1 MAMTR
6 LPLIINGTDFS
17 RQVER
22 LGYQVVYEDRT
33 GENTTT
39 ALSGDEYLDVL
50 TSRPVIT
57 WPLNMLWSD
66 EMAALRAAIKGAIY
80 VPVYY
85 YDPDAAEGIIGY
97 FHGTIG
103 AAQIGLIRANQVAW
117 QNGAVLTLRSR

>member
-1 MAMTR
+1 MALTR

-33 GENTTT
+33 GENTTL

-50 TSRPVIT
+50 TSRPIIT

-66 EMAALRAAIKGAIY
+66 EMAALRSAIKSAIY

-85 YDPDAAEGIIGY
+85 FDPDQGAGVINC
-97 FHGTIG
+97 FHGSIG
-103 AAQIGLIRANQVAW
+103 QATVGLIRTNQIAW